1 MGDFSS
7 QFQISI
13 PTTAAGFF
21 FSLILPTLAA
31 MLELNVFWDLLRKS
45 Y

>member
-13 PTTAAGFF
+13 PTTAADFF
-21 FSLILPTLAA
+21 FFFLDFANTGSHARIKCILRFA
-31 MLELNVFWDLLRKS
+31 
-45 Y
+45 

>member
-21 FSLILPTLAA
+21 FFLDFANTGSHARIKCILRFA
-31 MLELNVFWDLLRKS
+31 
-45 Y
+45 